1 MRKLRALGRIK
12 TMAKIINGKEISA
25 TIRSEIKEA
34 TEKLVAESGVRPG
47 LAVIIVGEDPAS
59 QVYVRNKKRACDEV
73 GFYSESYELPENT
86 TQEELNALVD
96 KLNKSEKIHG
106 ILCQLPLPK
115 HLDENEV
122 IMRIDPK
129 KDVDAFH
136 PENVGKIM
144 IGDYS
149 FLPCTPAGVMALL
162 ERSGIDVCGKEC
174 VVVGRSNI
182 VGKPQAMLLLHANG
196 TVTICHSRT
205 KNLAEVCRRADI
217 LVAAIGKADFFTG
230 DMVKDGAVVI
240 DVGMNR
246 RADGKLTG
254 DVDFAS
260 VEPKA
265 SYITPVP
272 GGVGPMTITM
282 LMQNTLTAAKN
293 TVKN

>member
-1 MRKLRALGRIK
+1 
-12 TMAKIINGKEISA
+12 MAKIIDGKAISKD
-25 TIRSEIKEA
+25 IREEIKNE
-34 TEKLVAESGVRPG
+34 VAERVANGLCRPG
-47 LAVIIVGEDPAS
+47 LAVVIVGEDPAS
-59 QVYVRNKKRACDEV
+59 QVYVRNKKKGCEEV
-73 GFYSESYELPENT
+73 GFYSEVYELPAET

-96 KLNKSEKIHG
+96 KLNADDKIHG

-122 IMRIDPK
+122 ILRIDPR

-136 PENVGKIM
+136 PYNVGKIM
-144 IGDYS
+144 IGDYD

-162 ERSGIDVCGKEC
+162 ERSGIEVSGKEC

-196 TVTICHSRT
+196 TVTVCHSRT
-205 KNLAEVCRRADI
+205 KDLAAVCRRADI
-217 LVAAIGKADFFTG
+217 LVAAIGKADFFG
-230 DMVKDGAVVI
+230 ADMVKEGAVVI

-254 DVDFAS
+254 DVNFS
-260 VEPKA
+260 EVEPKA

-282 LMQNTLTAAKN
+282 LLKNTLTAAKN
-293 TVKN
+293 TK

>member
-1 MRKLRALGRIK
+1 
-12 TMAKIINGKEISA
+12 MAKIIDGKAISKD
-25 TIRSEIKEA
+25 IREEIKNE
-34 TEKLVAESGVRPG
+34 VAERVANGLCRPG

-59 QVYVRNKKRACDEV
+59 QVYVRNKKKGCEEV
-73 GFYSESYELPENT
+73 GFYSEVYELPAET

-96 KLNKSEKIHG
+96 KLNADDKIHG

-122 IMRIDPK
+122 ILRIDPK

-136 PENVGKIM
+136 PYNVGKIM
-144 IGDYS
+144 IGDYD

-162 ERSGIDVCGKEC
+162 ERSGIEVSGKEC

-196 TVTICHSRT
+196 TVTVCHSRT
-205 KNLAEVCRRADI
+205 KDLAAVCRRADI
-217 LVAAIGKADFFTG
+217 LVAAIGKADFFG
-230 DMVKDGAVVI
+230 ADMVKEGAVVI

-254 DVDFAS
+254 DVNFS
-260 VEPKA
+260 EVEPKA

-282 LMQNTLTAAKN
+282 LLKNTLTAAKN
-293 TVKN
+293 TK

>member
-1 MRKLRALGRIK
+1 
-12 TMAKIINGKEISA
+12 MAKIIDGKAISA
-25 TIRSEIKEA
+25 QIRAEIKEK
-34 TEKLVAESGVRPG
+34 TAEFTAKRGYKPG
-47 LAVIIVGEDPAS
+47 LAVIIVGSDPAS
-59 QVYVRNKKRACDEV
+59 QVYVRNKRKACDEV
-73 GFYSESYELPENT
+73 GFYSEAYELPEET
-86 TQEELNALVD
+86 TQEELIALVD
-96 KLNKSEKIHG
+96 KLNADKSIHG
-106 ILCQLPLPK
+106 ILCQLPLPR

-122 IMRIDPK
+122 ILRIDPA

-136 PENVGKIM
+136 PYNVGKIM
-144 IGDYS
+144 IGDYD

-162 ERSGIDVCGKEC
+162 ERSGIDISGKEC

-182 VGKPQAMLLLHANG
+182 VGKPQAMLLLHSHG
-196 TVTICHSRT
+196 TVTVCHSRT
-205 KNLAEVCRRADI
+205 KNLAQVCKRADI
-217 LVAAIGKADFFTG
+217 LVAAIGKADFFTA
-230 DMVKDGAVVI
+230 DMVKEGAVVI

-282 LMQNTLTAAKN
+282 LMQNTLTAAEKLA
-293 TVKN
+293 K

>member
-1 MRKLRALGRIK
+1 
-12 TMAKIINGKEISA
+12 MANIINGKEISA
-25 TIRSEIKEA
+25 AIRAEIKEA
-34 TEKLVAESGVRPG
+34 TAALVNESGVRPG

-73 GFYSESYELPENT
+73 GFYSESYELPEST
-86 TQEELNALVD
+86 TQDELNALVD
-96 KLNKSEKIHG
+96 KLNGSDKIHG

-162 ERSGIDVCGKEC
+162 ERSGIEVSGKEC

-182 VGKPQAMLLLHANG
+182 VGKPQAMLLLHAHG

-230 DMVKDGAVVI
+230 DMVKEGAVVI

-254 DVDFAS
+254 DVDFES
-260 VEPKA
+260 VAPKA

-282 LMQNTLTAAKN
+282 LMQNTLTAARN
-293 TVKN
+293 AANG